1 MSDKE
6 KSTSK
11 NGLLKFVCEKTGI
24 TGDELAGEATLE
36 LRGRNFL
43 LIGGCKRIEKYSPCL
58 MVMRVR
64 GDILSIRGEGL
75 ACSSFHCG
83 NVSVEGRIDAIEF
96 GGGKEE

>member
-6 KSTSK
+6 KSKSK
-11 NGLLKFVCEKTGI
+11 NGLLKFVCKKTGI

-58 MVMRVR
+58 MVMSVK
-64 GDILSIRGEGL
+64 GDTLYVHGDGL
-75 ACSSFHCG
+75 VCSSFHCG
-83 NVSVEGRIDAIEF
+83 NVCVEGKIDSIDF
-96 GGGKEE
+96 GGGEK